1 MTSLY
6 LFIYLFISFL
16 LLMVYAIAISAGV
29 VPRRIKYNKT
39 FSKLIPVVARVID
52 NSMTDDKL
60 SLAFMLWHR
69 I

>member
-1 MTSLY
+1 
-6 LFIYLFISFL
+6 
-16 LLMVYAIAISAGV
+16 MVYAIAISAGV